1 MALVMPQLT
10 DRELAA
16 VLASVRRNS
25 NTTQQQGLRKL
36 LTMYARVLD
45 AEGYLEAGFLIAFL
59 KETQ

>member
-1 MALVMPQLT
+1 MQQLS

-16 VLASVRRNS
+16 VLASVRKAS
-25 NTTQQQGLRKL
+25 STSQQTGLRKL

-45 AEGYLEAGFLIAFL
+45 AEGYLEAGFLVAFL